1 MAKDRAARKQ
11 AAPDVVAWLWPCSV
25 PAWEVW
31 CALQTQWLYSE
42 GRRTGLSRAGVRAHL
57 DELGLAGPE
66 RTTIYQAICAAEQA
80 SLDAWA
86 EIAAK
91 RQSQSHN

>member
-1 MAKDRAARKQ
+1 MAKARAARKQ
-11 AAPDVVAWLWPCSV
+11 AAPDVVAYLWPCSV

-31 CALQTQWLYSE
+31 CALQTQWCMSD

-57 DELGLAGPE
+57 DELALHGPE

-86 EIAAK
+86 EVAAK
-91 RQSQSHN
+91 RSPQG

>member
-11 AAPDVVAWLWPCSV
+11 AAPDVVAYLWPCSV
-25 PAWEVW
+25 PAWEGWLAV
-31 CALQTQWLYSE
+31 QTQWRVAD

-86 EIAAK
+86 DIAAK
-91 RQSQSHN
+91 RSPQG